1 MQAEKKKFNIS
12 RILNIAMIVLFMIVA
27 LNLVTTKSDKLFEII
42 GYRSYTVLSG
52 SMEPEFYPGDMVIT
66 KHKNKSDIKVDDIV
80 TYRDNDGVIITHRI
94 IEETP
99 EGYITKG
106 DNNNVEDADILTEDN
121 IIGEV
126 KFSIPKL
133 GYVMNFLS
141 KPMVI
146 AVEMFLLAGFILF
159 YYKDDEECD
168 GNNELE
174 GVANEENIK

>member
-1 MQAEKKKFNIS
+1 MQAEKIEKKKINIS
-12 RILNIAMIVLFMIVA
+12 KILNIVVSILFIILA
-27 LNLVTTKSDKLFEII
+27 LNIMTAKSDKLFEII

-52 SMEPEFYPGDMVIT
+52 SMEPKFYPGDIVIT
-66 KHKNKSDIKVDDIV
+66 KHKNKTDIKINDIV

-106 DNNNVEDADILTEDN
+106 DNNNVEDADVLTKEN

-126 KFSIPKL
+126 KFSIPKI
-133 GYVMNFLS
+133 GYVMDFLS

-146 AVEMFLLAGFILF
+146 AAEMILLAVFIFF
-159 YYKDDEECD
+159 YYKD
-168 GNNELE
+168 
-174 GVANEENIK
+174 

>member
-1 MQAEKKKFNIS
+1 MQAEKIEKKKINIS
-12 RILNIAMIVLFMIVA
+12 KILNIVAPILFVILA
-27 LNLVTTKSDKLFEII
+27 LNIMTTKSDKLFEII

-52 SMEPEFYPGDMVIT
+52 SMEPRFYPGDIVIT
-66 KHKNKSDIKVDDIV
+66 KHKNKTDIKVNDIV

-106 DNNNVEDADILTEDN
+106 DNNNVEDAEVLTKEN

-126 KFSIPKL
+126 KFSIPKI
-133 GYVMNFLS
+133 GYVMDFLS

-146 AVEMFLLAGFILF
+146 AAEMILLAVFIFF
-159 YYKDDEECD
+159 YYKD
-168 GNNELE
+168 
-174 GVANEENIK
+174 

>member
-1 MQAEKKKFNIS
+1 MQAEKIEKKKINIS
-12 RILNIAMIVLFMIVA
+12 KILNIVAPILFVILA
-27 LNLVTTKSDKLFEII
+27 LNIMTTKSDKIFEII

-52 SMEPEFYPGDMVIT
+52 SMEPRFYPGDIVIT
-66 KHKNKSDIKVDDIV
+66 KHKNKTDIKVNDIV

-106 DNNNVEDADILTEDN
+106 DNNNVEDAEVLTKEN

-126 KFSIPKL
+126 KFSIPKI
-133 GYVMNFLS
+133 GYVMDFLS

-146 AVEMFLLAGFILF
+146 AAEMILLAVFIFF
-159 YYKDDEECD
+159 YYKD
-168 GNNELE
+168 
-174 GVANEENIK
+174 

>member
-1 MQAEKKKFNIS
+1 MQAEKIEKKKINIS
-12 RILNIAMIVLFMIVA
+12 KILNIVVSILFIILA
-27 LNLVTTKSDKLFEII
+27 LNIMTAKSDKLFEII

-52 SMEPEFYPGDMVIT
+52 SMEPKFYPGDIVIT
-66 KHKNKSDIKVDDIV
+66 KHKNKTDIKINDIV

-106 DNNNVEDADILTEDN
+106 DNNNVEDADVLTKEN

-126 KFSIPKL
+126 KFSIPKI
-133 GYVMNFLS
+133 GYVMDFLS

-146 AVEMFLLAGFILF
+146 AAEMILLAVFILF
-159 YYKDDEECD
+159 YYKD
-168 GNNELE
+168 
-174 GVANEENIK
+174 

>member
-1 MQAEKKKFNIS
+1 MEAEKVEKKKIKIS
-12 RILNIAMIVLFMIVA
+12 KILNIVAPILFVILA
-27 LNLVTTKSDKLFEII
+27 LNIMTTKSDKLFEII

-52 SMEPEFYPGDMVIT
+52 SMEPKFYPGDIVIT
-66 KHKNKSDIKVDDIV
+66 KHKNKTDIKINDIV

-106 DNNNVEDADILTEDN
+106 DNNNVEDVDILTKEN

-126 KFSIPKL
+126 KFSIPKI
-133 GYVMNFLS
+133 GYVMDFLS

-146 AVEMFLLAGFILF
+146 AAEMILLAVFIFF
-159 YYKDDEECD
+159 YYKD
-168 GNNELE
+168 
-174 GVANEENIK
+174 

>member
-1 MQAEKKKFNIS
+1 MEAEIVEKKKFDIS
-12 RILNIAMIVLFMIVA
+12 RMLSILVTILFIVLA
-27 LNLVTTKSDKLFEII
+27 LNLLTTKSDKLFEII

-52 SMEPEFYPGDMVIT
+52 SMEPKFYPGDIVIT
-66 KHKNKSDIKVDDIV
+66 KHKNKTDIQVDDIV

-106 DNNNVEDADILTEDN
+106 DNNNVEDADILTKEK

-126 KFSIPKL
+126 KLSIPKI
-133 GYVMNFLS
+133 GYVMDFLS

-146 AVEMFLLAGFILF
+146 AAEMILLAVFIFF
-159 YYKDDEECD
+159 YYKD
-168 GNNELE
+168 
-174 GVANEENIK
+174 

>member
-1 MQAEKKKFNIS
+1 MEAEIVEKKKFDIS
-12 RILNIAMIVLFMIVA
+12 RILSILVTILFIVLA
-27 LNLVTTKSDKLFEII
+27 LNLLTTKSDKLFEII

-52 SMEPEFYPGDMVIT
+52 SMEPKFYPGDIVIT
-66 KHKNKSDIKVDDIV
+66 KHKNKTDIQVDDIV

-106 DNNNVEDADILTEDN
+106 DNNNVEDADILTKEK

-126 KFSIPKL
+126 KLSIPKI
-133 GYVMNFLS
+133 GYVMDFLS

-146 AVEMFLLAGFILF
+146 AAEMILLAVFIFF
-159 YYKDDEECD
+159 YYKD
-168 GNNELE
+168 
-174 GVANEENIK
+174 